1 MAQQLKISNGF
12 ESSLIMSTLILVLL
26 SSCMFSSIRAVMK
39 KSSLSSKFLLFK
51 KFAQ

>member
-12 ESSLIMSTLILVLL
+12 ESSLIMSTLILVL